1 MDRSWVGVAVAVA
14 YGIPEEV
21 AALVAWVEEQLFEDD
36 CSHHNLAEEVQEV
49 EGVHALEKPDWG
61 KERVELEDEE
71 DQVVLAVAD
80 IPS

>member
-1 MDRSWVGVAVAVA
+1 MLRDVAGEHRA
-14 YGIPEEV
+14 EV
-21 AALVAWVEEQLFEDD
+21 AALVAWVEEEQLFEDD

-49 EGVHALEKPDWG
+49 EGVHALEKPDSG